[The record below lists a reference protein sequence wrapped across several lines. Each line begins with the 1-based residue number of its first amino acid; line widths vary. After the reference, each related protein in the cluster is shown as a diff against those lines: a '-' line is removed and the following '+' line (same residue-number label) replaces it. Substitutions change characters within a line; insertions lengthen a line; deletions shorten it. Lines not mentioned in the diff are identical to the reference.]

1 MPFFQAIH
9 FIMRPYTLALFFA
22 LAVLTSGC
30 GIKGNLY
37 MPDVPTAQPAP
48 EPAADDNKAPAA
60 NPQ

>member
-1 MPFFQAIH
+1 
-9 FIMRPYTLALFFA
+9 MRPYTLALFFA

-60 NPQ
+60 NPK